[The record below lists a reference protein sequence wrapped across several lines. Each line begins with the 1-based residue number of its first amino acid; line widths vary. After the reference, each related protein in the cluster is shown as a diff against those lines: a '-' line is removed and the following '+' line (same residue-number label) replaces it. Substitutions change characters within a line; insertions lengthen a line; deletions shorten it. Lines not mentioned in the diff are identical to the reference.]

1 MRCSNHSNGQKT
13 VASND
18 FFKASDCEE
27 TNESENAVDNKV
39 TFLQNTSSD
48 FSKNDKNVEVSDR
61 KLFKTTLLSA

>member
-1 MRCSNHSNGQKT
+1 MRCSNHSNEQKT

-27 TNESENAVDNKV
+27 TNEPENAVDNKV

-48 FSKNDKNVEVSDR
+48 FSKNDKNVVVSDR